1 MTMKRPVLRFQC
13 LPFDLLDA
21 GRLYQIM
28 TLRQEVFVVEQACA
42 YLDADGKDL
51 LCHHILGYH
60 PDGRLWAYARII
72 PPGLSYEGY
81 VSIGRVVTAPEARR
95 FGYGRELMAE
105 SVAYIE
111 SLYGKA
117 PVKISAQAY
126 LIGFYA
132 SFGFKTVGE
141 EYLEDG
147 IPHIGMV
154 RGGG

>member
-1 MTMKRPVLRFQC
+1 MTMKRPALRFQC

-95 FGYGRELMAE
+95 FGYG
-105 SVAYIE
+105 
-111 SLYGKA
+111 KA